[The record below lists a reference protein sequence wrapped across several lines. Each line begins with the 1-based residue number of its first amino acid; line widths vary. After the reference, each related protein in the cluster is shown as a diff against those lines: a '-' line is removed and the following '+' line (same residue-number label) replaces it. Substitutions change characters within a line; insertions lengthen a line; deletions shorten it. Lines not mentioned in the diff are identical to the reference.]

1 MSRFYKLV
9 LHCTKEKLAFDPDL
23 SVTVTTQL
31 SWIQKIERK
40 ERVPCRK
47 TFGFLDFLLCLN
59 LQLFHYLVV
68 FLQ

>member
-1 MSRFYKLV
+1 MSCFYKLV

-23 SVTVTTQL
+23 FVTVTTQK
-31 SWIQKIERK
+31 IQKIERK
-40 ERVPCRK
+40 ERVTCRK